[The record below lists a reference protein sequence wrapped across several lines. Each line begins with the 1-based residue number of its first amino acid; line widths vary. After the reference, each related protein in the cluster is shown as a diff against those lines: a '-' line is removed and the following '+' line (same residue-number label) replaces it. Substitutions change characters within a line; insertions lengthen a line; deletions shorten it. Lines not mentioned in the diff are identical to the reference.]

1 MNWSNMSHAKNF
13 ARGPGKNHCLQHP
26 YSTIIRLFAP
36 IAFQMCGLTLQD
48 EGTEN
53 QEEIQSSSDEEPVEK
68 LRDTGNNTTSDFEPT
83 PQW

>member
-1 MNWSNMSHAKNF
+1 
-13 ARGPGKNHCLQHP
+13 
-26 YSTIIRLFAP
+26 
-36 IAFQMCGLTLQD
+36 MCGLTLQD